1 MNATGLPETHA
12 SEIRKDPA
20 MNLMPPPGSP
30 LILTLAADA
39 VLLLHIG
46 GGIVGIGSGFAAMAL
61 RKGSRAHVAAG
72 KVFVVSMLIMA
83 TIGAV
88 VSPLLPQRAN
98 VVPALLTLY
107 LVVTGWR
114 SARDRSG
121 EAGAVEIGGLIFALC
136 TVAAGLTYALD
147 AAMSPTG
154 LLDGERAST
163 YLSFTA
169 FAVLPAV
176 LDLAVILR
184 GRLSRTNRIARHIWR
199 TSFALFIAA
208 GSLFL
213 GQPKVFPAALRGSP
227 IMFVPELA
235 ILGLMLFWLG
245 RTFVAALRRC
255 PTAPRALAA

>member
-1 MNATGLPETHA
+1 
-12 SEIRKDPA
+12 

-30 LILTLAADA
+30 LILRLGAEAILA
-39 VLLLHIG
+39 LHIG
-46 GGIVGIGSGFAAMAL
+46 GGVVGIGSGFAAMVL
-61 RKGSRAHVAAG
+61 RKGSRAHTAAG
-72 KVFVVSMLIMA
+72 QVFVVSMLIMA

-121 EAGAVEIGGLIFALC
+121 EAGVAEIGGLIFALV
-136 TVAAGLTYALD
+136 TVAVGLTYALD

-154 LLDGERAST
+154 LLDTERPSN
-163 YLSFTA
+163 YLTFTA
-169 FAVLPAV
+169 FPLFAAL
-176 LDLAVILR
+176 LDVTVILR
-184 GRLSRTNRIARHIWR
+184 GRLTRLHRIARHIWR
-199 TSFALFIAA
+199 MSFALFIAA

-227 IMFVPELA
+227 IMFVPELVV
-235 ILGLMLFWLG
+235 LGLMLFWLV
-245 RTFVAALRRC
+245 RTSVNALQRR
-255 PTAPRALAA
+255 PRAPDALAA

>member
-1 MNATGLPETHA
+1 
-12 SEIRKDPA
+12 

-30 LILTLAADA
+30 LILFIAAYA

-46 GGIVGIGSGFAAMAL
+46 GGLVGIGSGFTTMML
-61 RKGSRAHVAAG
+61 RKGSRPHALAG
-72 KVFVVSMLIMA
+72 QVFVVSMLVMA
-83 TIGAV
+83 GIGAV

-114 SARDRSG
+114 AGRNRSG

-136 TVAAGLTYALD
+136 TVAAGMTYALD
-147 AAMSPTG
+147 AATSPTG
-154 LLDGERAST
+154 LLDKEPAST
-163 YLSFTA
+163 YLT
-169 FAVLPAV
+169 FAGLPLFAAA
-176 LDLAVILR
+176 LDVAVILR
-184 GRLSRTNRIARHIWR
+184 GRISRPHRIARHLWR
-199 TSFALFIAA
+199 MSFALFVAA

-213 GQPKVFPAALRGSP
+213 GQPRVFPAALRGSP

-245 RTFVAALRRC
+245 RTLLAPLFRRSR
-255 PTAPRALAA
+255 APRALAA